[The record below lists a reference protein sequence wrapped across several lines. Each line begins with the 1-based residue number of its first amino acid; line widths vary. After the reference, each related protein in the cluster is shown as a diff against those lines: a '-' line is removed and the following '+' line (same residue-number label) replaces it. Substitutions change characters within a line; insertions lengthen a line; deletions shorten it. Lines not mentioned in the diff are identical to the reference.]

1 MFLKSNQDM
10 KRLFKFYLPGFIVL
24 GILILL
30 FQPNPFLRNALR
42 YTTAGIEDFMI
53 FETRDVEIGKPQPWM
68 TSDSYNTYKVSSQD
82 SMLFRLYET
91 VAFLVIK
98 DSNIVFESY
107 WDNYS
112 KNSTSSSFSMAKSIV
127 SLLVG
132 IALDEG
138 LINSLYDPID
148 KYLPEFKN
156 AKYKI
161 TVKDLLTM
169 SSGIKWDESYNN
181 PFSVT
186 TKSYYGNNLD
196 KLVLSSKSETPPG
209 EKYKYKVTD
218 PQLLSIILKRIYNK
232 SLSEITS
239 EKLWKPLGA
248 VNTASWSLDQFGG
261 DEKATCC
268 FNSNARDF
276 ARFGQLIL
284 NNGKWNGKQIIS
296 ESYLKESLT
305 PASYLKDENN
315 NSLNYYGYQWWI
327 CNYKDTMIYYMR
339 GILGQ
344 YVIAIPEKNIVI
356 VRLGHKRSKE
366 KINNHPSDMFEYINL
381 AYKITE

>member
-1 MFLKSNQDM
+1 M
-10 KRLFKFYLPGFIVL
+10 KKIFKYYLPGLIILV
-24 GILILL
+24 ILILL
-30 FQPNPFLRNALR
+30 FQPNPYLRNAIK
-42 YTTAGIEDFMI
+42 YNTVGIEDFMI
-53 FETRDVEIGKPQPWM
+53 FETRDVETDIPQAWNISEDYNNY
-68 TSDSYNTYKVSSQD
+68 TISTEDSI
-82 SMLFRLYET
+82 LFHLYET
-91 VAFLVIK
+91 VAFVVIK
-98 DSNIVFESY
+98 DTNIIFESY

-112 KNSTSSSFSMAKSIV
+112 ASSTSSSFSMAKSIV

-132 IALDEG
+132 IAIDEG
-138 LINSLYDPID
+138 LINSINDPID
-148 KYLPEFKN
+148 NYLPEFKN
-156 AKYKI
+156 SKYKI

-186 TKSYYGNNLD
+186 TKSYYGKNLD
-196 KLVLSSKSETPPG
+196 KLVLKSKSEIPPG

-218 PQLLSIILKRIYNK
+218 PQLLSIILKRVYK
-232 SLSEITS
+232 KTLSEITS

-248 VNTASWSLDQFGG
+248 VNTASWSLDQING

-284 NNGKWNGKQIIS
+284 NNGNWNGKQIIP
-296 ESYLKESLT
+296 ELYIKESLT

-315 NSLNYYGYQWWI
+315 NAVDYYGYQWWI
-327 CNYKDTMIYYMR
+327 CNYQNSMIYYAR

-344 YVIAIPEKNIVI
+344 YIISIPEKNMVI
-356 VRLGHKRSKE
+356 VRLGHKRSEE
-366 KINNHPSDMFEYINL
+366 KINNHPSDMFEYIDL
-381 AYKITE
+381 AYKIAQ